1 VEKIDRVVIGAGVV
15 GLAVAAA
22 LAREG
27 LQTLVLEA
35 EGSFGTGISSRNSE
49 VIHAGIYYEPGTLKA
64 RLCTAG
70 RDQLYEFCTR
80 YGVPHSRCGKLIVAT
95 SAAQETNLQAIQ
107 RAAAANGVE
116 LTPLDRKA
124 ILDLEPEVAA
134 VGGLLSPLTGII
146 DSHAYMFALIGLLE
160 SHGGTVVYGSRVS
173 RMWLQ
178 QDGIAIAVNGEPPE
192 LLAAAVVNCAG
203 LAATAVAASVEGL
216 PQAGLPI
223 SYLAKG
229 NYFTVDGRAPF
240 RHLVYPI
247 PEPGG
252 LGIHLTLDLAG
263 RARFGPDVE
272 WIQALDYAV
281 DQRRADKFYAAVR
294 RYWPGLPDG
303 SLRAAYAGVRP
314 KICGPG
320 QPAADFR
327 IDAPPG
333 PEVPLVNL
341 FGIESP
347 GLTASLAI
355 AEHVVRL
362 LQSAGL
368 QAHRQTTSH

>member
-1 VEKIDRVVIGAGVV
+1 MEKIDRLVIGAGVV
-15 GLAVAAA
+15 GLAVANA

-49 VIHAGIYYEPGTLKA
+49 VIHAGIYYPAGSLKA
-64 RLCTAG
+64 RFCTAG
-70 RDQLYEFCTR
+70 RDRLYEFCER
-80 YGVPHSRCGKLIVAT
+80 YGVPHRRCGKLIVAT
-95 SAAQETNLQAIQ
+95 SAAQETQLQAIQ
-107 RAAAANGVE
+107 GAAAANGVE
-116 LTPLDRKA
+116 LSLLDGGALRA
-124 ILDLEPEVAA
+124 LEPELAA
-134 VGGLLSPLTGII
+134 TAGLFSPLTGII

-160 SHGGTVVYGSRVS
+160 SRGGAVVYESRVS

-178 QDGIAIAVNGEPPE
+178 EEGIAIGVNGEEPA
-192 LLAAAVVNCAG
+192 LLAGAVVNCAG
-203 LAATAVAASVEGL
+203 LAAPAVAACVEGL
-216 PQAGLPI
+216 PQAGLPTG
-223 SYLAKG
+223 YLAKG
-229 NYFTVDGRAPF
+229 NYFTVDGRTPF

-272 WIQALDYAV
+272 WIETLDYAV
-281 DQRRADKFYAAVR
+281 DPRRGDSFYAAVR

-314 KICGPG
+314 KISGPG

-327 IDAPPG
+327 IDGPPRAD
-333 PEVPLVNL
+333 VPLVNL

-355 AEHVVRL
+355 AEHVARL
-362 LQSAGL
+362 L
-368 QAHRQTTSH
+368 RT

>member
-1 VEKIDRVVIGAGVV
+1 MEKIDRLVIGAGVV
-15 GLAVAAA
+15 GLAVAHA
-22 LAREG
+22 LARAG
-27 LQTLVLEA
+27 LQTVVLEA
-35 EGSFGTGISSRNSE
+35 EGSFGMGVSSRNSE
-49 VIHAGIYYEPGTLKA
+49 VIHAGIYYPRGSLKA

-70 RDQLYEFCTR
+70 RDQLYEFCAR
-80 YGVPHSRCGKLIVAT
+80 YGVPHRRCGKLIVAT
-95 SAAQETNLQAIQ
+95 SAAQEANLEAIQ
-107 RAAAANGVE
+107 QAAAANGVA
-116 LTPLDRKA
+116 LTHLDRKA
-124 ILDLEPEVAA
+124 LLDLEPEVAA
-134 VGGLLSPLTGII
+134 VAGLLSPLTGII

-178 QDGIAIAVNGEPPE
+178 DDGIAISVNGEPPA
-192 LLAAAVVNCAG
+192 LLAGAVVNCAG
-203 LAATAVAASVEGL
+203 LAATAVAASVDGL
-216 PQAGLPI
+216 PQAGLPA

-229 NYFTVDGRAPF
+229 SYFTVDGRAPF
-240 RHLVYPI
+240 KHLIYPI

-272 WIQALDYAV
+272 WIETLDYAV
-281 DQRRADKFYAAVR
+281 DPRRADAFYAAVR
-294 RYWPGLPDG
+294 RYWPRLPDA
-303 SLRAAYAGVRP
+303 SLRPAYAGVRP
-314 KICGPG
+314 KISGPG

-333 PEVPLVNL
+333 PDVPLVNL

-355 AEHVVRL
+355 AEHVAGL
-362 LQSAGL
+362 LQ
-368 QAHRQTTSH
+368 T

>member
-1 VEKIDRVVIGAGVV
+1 VEKIDRLVIGAGVV
-15 GLAVAAA
+15 GLAVATA
-22 LAREG
+22 LAKDG
-27 LQTLVLEA
+27 LQTIVLEA
-35 EGSFGTGISSRNSE
+35 EDSFGTGISSRNSE
-49 VIHAGIYYEPGTLKA
+49 VIHAGIYYQPGSLKA

-70 RDQLYEFCTR
+70 RDQLYEFCAR
-80 YGVPHSRCGKLIVAT
+80 YGVPHSRCGKIIVAT
-95 SAAQETNLQAIQ
+95 AASQVANLESINAL
-107 RAAAANGVE
+107 AATNGVS
-116 LTPLDRKA
+116 LTLLEGKA
-124 ILDLEPEVAA
+124 LLALEPELAGVA
-134 VGGLLSPLTGII
+134 GLLSPVTGII

-160 SHGGTVVYGSRVS
+160 SRGGTVVYGSRVS

-178 QDGIAIAVNGEPPE
+178 KDGIAIGVNGEEPA
-192 LLAAAVVNCAG
+192 LLAGAVVNCAG
-203 LAATAVAASVEGL
+203 LAAPAVAAAVEGL
-216 PQAGLPI
+216 PQAGLPK

-229 NYFTVDGRAPF
+229 SYFTVDGRAPF
-240 RHLVYPI
+240 RHLIYPI

-272 WIQALDYAV
+272 WIQTLDYAV
-281 DQRRADKFYAAVR
+281 DQRRGESFYAAVR

-314 KICGPG
+314 KISGPG
-320 QPAADFR
+320 EPAADFR
-327 IDAPPG
+327 IDGPPA

-355 AEHVVRL
+355 GQHVARL
-362 LQSAGL
+362 LQ
-368 QAHRQTTSH
+368 T

>member
-1 VEKIDRVVIGAGVV
+1 MEKIDRVVIGAGVV

-49 VIHAGIYYEPGTLKA
+49 VIHAGIYYEAGSLKA
-64 RLCTAG
+64 RFCTAG
-70 RDQLYEFCTR
+70 RDQLYEFCAR
-80 YGVPHSRCGKLIVAT
+80 YGVPHRRCGKLIVAT
-95 SAAQETNLQAIQ
+95 SAAQEANLQAIQ
-107 RAAAANGVE
+107 RGAAANGVE
-116 LTPLDRKA
+116 LTVLDGKA
-124 ILDLEPEVAA
+124 LVDLEPEIAA
-134 VGGLLSPLTGII
+134 VAGLFSPLTGII

-160 SHGGTVVYGSRVS
+160 SHGGTVVYGSRVT

-178 QDGIAIAVNGEPPE
+178 GDGIAIGVNGEPPE
-192 LLAAAVVNCAG
+192 LLAAGVVNCAG
-203 LAATAVAASVEGL
+203 LAAVAVAASVEGF
-216 PQAGLPI
+216 PQAGLPTA
-223 SYLAKG
+223 YLAKG

-272 WIQALDYAV
+272 WIQTLDYAV
-281 DQRRADKFYAAVR
+281 DPRRGDAFYAAVR
-294 RYWPGLPDG
+294 RYWPRLPDA

-314 KICGPG
+314 KISGPG

-327 IDAPPG
+327 IDAPPA
-333 PEVPLVNL
+333 PDVPLVNL

-355 AEHVVRL
+355 AEYVRKL
-362 LQSAGL
+362 LI
-368 QAHRQTTSH
+368 

>member
-1 VEKIDRVVIGAGVV
+1 MEKIDRIVIGAGVV
-15 GLAVAAA
+15 GLAVANA
-22 LAREG
+22 LARDG
-27 LQTLVLEA
+27 LQTVVLEA

-49 VIHAGIYYEPGTLKA
+49 VIHAGIYYEPGSLKA
-64 RLCTAG
+64 RLCSAG

-80 YGVPHSRCGKLIVAT
+80 YAVPHRRCGKLIVAT
-95 SAAQETNLQAIQ
+95 SDAQIARLLAIKVAAG
-107 RAAAANGVE
+107 ANGVE
-116 LTPLDRKA
+116 LTQLDGKA
-124 ILDLEPEVAA
+124 LMGLEPEIAA
-134 VGGLLSPLTGII
+134 VSGLLSPLSGII

-160 SHGGTVVYGSRVS
+160 SHGGTVVYGSRVT

-178 QDGIAIAVNGEPPE
+178 EDGIAVAVNEESPA
-192 LLAAAVVNCAG
+192 LLAGAVVNCAG
-203 LAATAVAASVEGL
+203 LDATTVAASVDGLSRVGL
-216 PQAGLPI
+216 PT

-229 NYFTVDGRAPF
+229 NYFTLDGRAPF
-240 RHLVYPI
+240 THLVYPI

-272 WIQALDYAV
+272 WIQTLDYAV
-281 DQRRADKFYAAVR
+281 DQRRGDAFYAAVR
-294 RYWPGLPDG
+294 RYWPHLPDG

-314 KICGPG
+314 KISGPG
-320 QPAADFR
+320 VPAADFR

-333 PEVPLVNL
+333 PDVPLVNL

-355 AEHVVRL
+355 AQHVAEL
-362 LQSAGL
+362 LQ
-368 QAHRQTTSH
+368 TSGACHEF